1 MKLLLKTLF
10 TLYTIKTM
18 TTKTDPNQNYTIKE
32 FYIKVKGDYGK
43 EKTMRVND
51 LGDKLTTLIDDLGW
65 EYQRMSRSGQE
76 VFDEIHQLL
85 GTITEDEVYMEI

>member
-1 MKLLLKTLF
+1 
-10 TLYTIKTM
+10 M

-43 EKTMRVND
+43 EKNVRVND
-51 LGDKLTTLIDDLGW
+51 EGDKLLQLITDLGW
-65 EYQRMSRSGQE
+65 EYQRMGCSGRQ

-85 GTITEDEVYMEI
+85 GTIKEGEVYMEI